1 MWLVTVIVLAVI
13 ASISIVI
20 NISLS
25 CVQYLH
31 RNSSLSRARS
41 RAKDYQQFSFSGSS
55 SDADDELDS
64 LPGVS
69 SQTLFSRSD
78 VPTVGGKQYPGNFF
92 KSDMLKQ
99 PVHLPKDKTY
109 PVSAIARIKKLSRNG
124 SPSECT
130 PLNASVS
137 SGSDDVT

>member
-1 MWLVTVIVLAVI
+1 M
-13 ASISIVI
+13 
-20 NISLS
+20 
-25 CVQYLH
+25 H
-31 RNSSLSRARS
+31 RDSSLSRARS
-41 RAKDYQQFSFSGSS
+41 RAKDYQQFPFSGSS

-78 VPTVGGKQYPGNFF
+78 VPTVGGKQYLGNF
-92 KSDMLKQ
+92 KSDVLKQ

-109 PVSAIARIKKLSRNG
+109 PVSAIARIKKLSRNA
-124 SPSECT
+124 SPCECT